1 MARLPRIPRIP
12 RPSLTSILL
21 GAIVLVQVPLWF
33 GEGGWR
39 HVWRLER
46 QIQAKAEQ
54 AELQKQRILELQ
66 AEVDDLKRSAKAA
79 EERARYELGLIQPGE
94 RFVQWVQ
101 PNAESSAPTRLPGP
115 AR

>member
-1 MARLPRIPRIP
+1 VSLLSRLSRFP

-46 QIQAKAEQ
+46 QIEAKSLEAERQ
-54 AELQKQRILELQ
+54 QQRILELQ
-66 AEVDDLKRSAKAA
+66 AEVDDLKRSPKAA

-101 PNAESSAPTRLPGP
+101 PNAESTAPAPPPGP
-115 AR
+115 VR